1 MKTKLYFK
9 KLGLVAMMA
18 CPLAAC
24 MDGRYDLNDVD
35 MNIGTSGDLTL
46 PGSSTGDILLSS
58 ILDVTEDGIVQV
70 VDGQYYLV
78 ETGNANVPDI
88 DIAPIAINRPVLSEM
103 SITVNAD
110 GEGSPVFAPAMAK
123 VAKGALTDLPHVAY
137 TYSIQ
142 PDGSACC
149 EFADNVVGNV
159 PNQVVSLN
167 EVAFADDTR
176 LDMQLV
182 ASFDKGYD
190 FVNLIH
196 LEQTTLAIPSGMY
209 VESATMRYWTM
220 KSGNVQEVIAP
231 VHSIDNENGLIQL
244 INAESDYAV
253 MIGDGY
259 DIRVSL
265 EFNKAV
271 TGDCDIVFDNHQI
284 SLHGKFEIGG
294 KFRIESK
301 EFDAG
306 KFTPEQENAILASG
320 SYDAVKPKFLNLRG
334 VSSFNQD
341 IHIASFSGRVQTSVE
356 DITPISLDD
365 LPDFLNDPDVV
376 LDLVSPAF
384 YVEVFNP
391 LSADVTTSL
400 TLTSKYTDST
410 PAIERR
416 SGNIVLPA
424 ASRCVVRV
432 AENFDN
438 LVMPEKY
445 HGLSVV
451 DVRIADLGG
460 LLEKLPEAIE
470 VEVDDIVADVT
481 SMSVPQSGTDIYKVD
496 VDYMIYTPLEFGE
509 DTKLIYQGVEE
520 GLADDLE
527 DVNKLDTKAIEI
539 KAVAESNFP
548 LELILSVDA
557 QDVNGKSLVGGIVTV
572 DDVVINA
579 HKGPEDVSCQ
589 DVKLTIKPVQGHTIR
604 ELLEQLDKFV
614 YRAVAEGD
622 GKLLENAYLKLT
634 KIKITLKG
642 GISYDAN

>member
-1 MKTKLYFK
+1 MKTKHYFK
-9 KLGLVAMMA
+9 KLGLVAMTA

-35 MNIGTSGDLTL
+35 MNIGTSCDLTL
-46 PGSSTGDILLSS
+46 PESSTGDILLSS
-58 ILDVTEDGIVQV
+58 ILDITEDGIVQV
-70 VDGQYYLV
+70 MDGQYYLV
-78 ETGNANVPDI
+78 ENGTANVPDI
-88 DIAPIAINRPVLSEM
+88 DIAPITINRPVLTDM

-110 GEGSPVFAPAMAK
+110 EGGGSVSARTMAK
-123 VAKGALTDLPHVAY
+123 TTNRTLAELPNVAY

-142 PDGSACC
+142 PDGNAYCGFS
-149 EFADNVVGNV
+149 DNVVGNV
-159 PNQVVSLN
+159 PIQVISLD
-167 EVAFADDTR
+167 EVVFVDDTR
-176 LDMQLV
+176 LDMRLA
-182 ASFDKGYD
+182 ASFEKGYD
-190 FVNLIH
+190 FINLVH
-196 LEQTTLAIPSGMY
+196 LEQATLAIPRGMY
-209 VESATMRYWTM
+209 VKSAVINYWTI
-220 KSGNVQEVIAP
+220 KSGTLQEVNVP
-231 VHSIDNENGLIQL
+231 VCSIDNENGLIKL
-244 INAESDYAV
+244 TDAEMDYAV
-253 MIGDGY
+253 VIGDGY
-259 DIRVSL
+259 DIRVGM
-265 EFNKAV
+265 EFKKAV
-271 TGDCDIVFDNHQI
+271 TGDYDFVFDNHQI

-301 EFDAG
+301 EFDTG

-320 SYDAVKPKFLNLRG
+320 SYDAVQPKFLNLRG
-334 VSSFNQD
+334 TSSFNQD
-341 IHIASFSGRVQTSVE
+341 IRIASFSGRVQTSVE

-400 TLTSKYTDST
+400 TLTSKYTDGTS
-410 PAIERR
+410 AIERK

-432 AENFDN
+432 ADNFDN
-438 LVMPEKY
+438 LVIPERY
-445 HGLSVV
+445 HGLPVV
-451 DVRIADLGG
+451 DVPIADLGG

-481 SMSVPQSGTDIYKVD
+481 AMSVPQSGTDIYKVT

-509 DTKLIYQGVEE
+509 DTKLIYQGLEE

-548 LELILSVDA
+548 MELKLSVDA

-579 HKGPEDVSCQ
+579 HKGPEAVSRQ
-589 DVKLTIKPVQGHTIR
+589 DVELTIKPMPGHTMR
-604 ELLEQLDKFV
+604 ELLEQMDKFV
-614 YRAVAEGD
+614 YRAVADGD

-642 GISYDAN
+642 GVSYDAN